1 MKRKSKHA
9 LIGIAFIAVSVFVI
23 YFNMSFFEGG
33 FKHLWP
39 ALVLLFGAFLY
50 LYYFS
55 TKKTRNRLFI
65 LFIATFIVI
74 SSIPLFVLAV
84 TSFEYMNFLW
94 PGFLFALGMGI
105 LALYVYGKN
114 KKAVLVGSILT
125 LSLSILIW
133 VIYSLKSQFGLVI
146 GVSLFII
153 GAAFLTRG
161 LIKEEQE
168 ESPSATKQEDR
179 ETDEEES

>member
-1 MKRKSKHA
+1 
-9 LIGIAFIAVSVFVI
+9 
-23 YFNMSFFEGG
+23 
-33 FKHLWP
+33 
-39 ALVLLFGAFLY
+39 
-50 LYYFS
+50 
-55 TKKTRNRLFI
+55 
-65 LFIATFIVI
+65 
-74 SSIPLFVLAV
+74 
-84 TSFEYMNFLW
+84 MNFLW

-114 KKAVLVGSILT
+114 KKAVLAGSILI

-133 VIYSLKSQFGLVI
+133 VIYSLKSQFGFVI

-161 LIKEEQE
+161 LIKEKKE
-168 ESPSATKQEDR
+168 ESPPATKQEDR